1 MPTLLMFPAARLP
14 LPVGKELEALVLF
27 EVLAPKVVVGTT
39 LRLADAV
46 SKKESQT
53 IITTVKLRTNSPG
66 AATGGRAAK
75 LTGSVLV
82 LKEFYGR

>member
-27 EVLAPKVVVGTT
+27 AVLAPKVVVGTR
-39 LRLADAV
+39 LRVAADPV
-46 SKKESQT
+46 STKESQT

-66 AATGGRAAK
+66 AARRGKSRK
-75 LTGSVLV
+75 VDW
-82 LKEFYGR
+82 

>member
-1 MPTLLMFPAARLP
+1 MPALLMFPAARLP

-66 AATGGRAAK
+66 AARRGKSRK
-75 LTGSVLV
+75 VDW
-82 LKEFYGR
+82 